1 VEQTTTTRPP
11 ALSPGERLLIP
22 ARSARAFFVPAGA
35 TLRVIDVEGQQVAD
49 VVCANAA
56 DPSEGLSGIVS
67 TQLNKAIYLTTGH
80 VLYST
85 RRRPLMTIGQDRGG
99 RHDLLMGACSA
110 VSYKLRY
117 GVDDHPSCQALL
129 SAVLGPLGVSAD
141 VPDTFNAFMNVPCG
155 PDGALDVQTPLTQP
169 GDYVDL
175 RADTDC
181 IVAVAACPADL
192 SACNG
197 FNPTAIAVEL
207 VG

>member
-1 VEQTTTTRPP
+1 MESRATVLPP
-11 ALSPGERLLIP
+11 TLAPGERLLIP
-22 ARSARAFFVPAGA
+22 ARTARAFLVPAGA

-49 VVCANAA
+49 VVCASAA
-56 DPSEGLSGIVS
+56 DPTDGLSGIVS

-85 RRRPLMTIGQDRGG
+85 RRRPLFTIGEDTGG
-99 RHDLLMGACSA
+99 RHDLLMGACST

-129 SAVLGPLGVSAD
+129 GAVLGPLGVSAD
-141 VPDTFNAFMNVPCG
+141 VPDTFNAFMNVPCA
-155 PDGALDVQTPLTQP
+155 PDGSLDVQTPLSNA

-175 RADTDC
+175 RAETDC

-192 SACNG
+192 SPCNG
-197 FNPTAIAVEL
+197 FHPTAIAVEL
-207 VG
+207 RG